1 MSASIS
7 LAAGD
12 YGSYGGGLSGVVLS
26 DSAAIKQ
33 QLDTLTDQ
41 AGSGLIASTYAGL
54 GNGASTALAL
64 SPTIADQQT
73 WQNNI
78 GAASGQMQV
87 SQNALSQI
95 SSIASN
101 FYAQIPNLNGLDP
114 SEVDSIATD
123 AQSALQQVASLLDE
137 SDGGTYVFAGQ
148 DSANPP
154 VPAPNNI
161 LNSGFYTQIQ
171 QAVAGLSA
179 NGGAATTAATLAIA
193 SSNAAGTSPFSTALS
208 QPAIA
213 LAGFLPTISTGPGE
227 QATVGILASA
237 NASAPSQGVPATSTG
252 SYMRDIL
259 CSLATLGS
267 LSSSQIG
274 DAGFAQV
281 VSNVGVSLGGAITAL
296 NQDAGDLGNQQTAL
310 QTQSTGIADASTAM
324 QAQLSGAQ
332 SVDMASTLSQLTQTQ
347 TRLQASYELIAGLQ
361 SMSLIK
367 FLPVGS

>member
-7 LAAGD
+7 LASGD
-12 YGSYGGGLSGVVLS
+12 YGSYGGSLSGVVLS
-26 DSAAIKQ
+26 DSAAVKQ

-41 AGSGLIASTYAGL
+41 AGSGYIASTYAGL
-54 GNGASTALAL
+54 GSGTSTALAL
-64 SPTIADQQT
+64 SPVIADQQT

-78 GAASGQMQV
+78 AAATGQMQV

-95 SSIASN
+95 STIASN
-101 FYAQIPNLNGLDP
+101 FYAQIPNLNGLDA
-114 SEVDSIATD
+114 SEVDDVASD
-123 AQSALQQVASLLDE
+123 AQSALQQVASLLDVT
-137 SDGGTYVFAGQ
+137 DGTTYVFAGQ
-148 DSANPP
+148 DTANPP
-154 VPAPNNI
+154 VPDPNDI

-208 QPAIA
+208 QPASA
-213 LAGFLPTISTGPGE
+213 LAGFLPTVSTGPGQ

-237 NASAPSQGVPATSTG
+237 NASATSAGVPATSTG
-252 SYMRDIL
+252 SYIRDIL

-267 LSSSQIG
+267 LSSSQVN

-281 VSNVGVSLGGAITAL
+281 VASVGTCLGGAITAL

-310 QTQSTGIADASTAM
+310 QTQSTGIADASTAL
-324 QAQLSGAQ
+324 QAQLAGAQ
-332 SVDMASTLSQLTQTQ
+332 DVDMASTLSHLTQTQ
-347 TRLQASYELIAGLQ
+347 TQLQASYELIAGLQ

-367 FLPVGS
+367 FLPVGT